1 MSREIGVVGLG
12 KIGLGVTRRWLRGG
26 FSVVGLDT
34 AAAARE
40 AAERAGARGVGS
52 LGELVEALP
61 PPRVVWLV
69 LPAGRAV
76 TEAVEALGEAL
87 TAGDLV
93 VDGGNSDYRDSLA
106 HAAALERRRIGF
118 LDVGTSG
125 GIHGEE
131 RGFCLMVGGPEELV
145 ERVRPLLEALAPGRE
160 RGWGRVGA
168 TGAGHYAKMV
178 HNGVEYGLMQAYA
191 EGFAILDAR
200 DDLELEP
207 QRIAGIWR
215 EGSIIRSW
223 LLDLVAECLEEPE
236 TLARIAPHV
245 ADSGLGRAAVREAI
259 ELGVP
264 APVITASLLQRLRS
278 RSEGGFAERLLAGLR
293 RQFGGHAVE
302 PAPPVTDPGE

>member
-1 MSREIGVVGLG
+1 MSRQIGVVGLG
-12 KIGLGVTRRWLRGG
+12 KIGLGVTRRWLRDG

-40 AAERAGARGVGS
+40 AAERAGARVVAS
-52 LGELVEALP
+52 LGGLVTALG

-76 TEAVEALGEAL
+76 TEVVEALGETL

-93 VDGGNSDYRDSLA
+93 VDGGNSDYRDSLV

-131 RGFCLMVGGPEELV
+131 QGFCLMVGGAEELV
-145 ERVRPLLEALAPGRE
+145 ERVRPLLEALAPGRD
-160 RGWGRVGA
+160 RGWGRVGT
-168 TGAGHYAKMV
+168 TGAGHFAKMV
-178 HNGVEYGLMQAYA
+178 HNGIEYGLMQAYA

-200 DDLELEP
+200 DDLDLVP

-223 LLDLVAECLEEPE
+223 LLDLVAECLEEPA
-236 TLARIAPHV
+236 TLAGIAPHV

-278 RSEGGFAERLLAGLR
+278 RSEGGFAERLLAALR

-302 PAPPVTDPGE
+302 PAPRSDPGE

>member
-1 MSREIGVVGLG
+1 VSREIGVVGLG
-12 KIGLGVTRRWLRGG
+12 KIGLGVTRRWLRAG

-40 AAERAGARGVGS
+40 AAERAGARVVAS
-52 LGELVEALP
+52 LGELVAALA

-76 TEAVEALGEAL
+76 TEVVEALAEAL
-87 TAGDLV
+87 AAGDLV
-93 VDGGNSDYRDSLA
+93 VDAGNSDYRDSLA
-106 HAAALERRRIGF
+106 RAAALERRRIGF

-131 RGFCLMVGGPEELV
+131 QGFCLMVGGDEGLI
-145 ERVRPLLEALAPGRE
+145 ERVRPLLEALAPGRD
-160 RGWGRVGA
+160 RGWGRAGA
-168 TGAGHYAKMV
+168 TGAGHFAKMV
-178 HNGVEYGLMQAYA
+178 HNGIEYGLMQAYA

-200 DDLELEP
+200 NDLDLAP

-215 EGSIIRSW
+215 QGSIIRSW
-223 LLDLVAECLEEPE
+223 LLDLAAECLEEPE
-236 TLARIAPHV
+236 TLAGIAPDV

-278 RSEGGFAERLLAGLR
+278 RSEGGFAERLLAALR

-302 PAPPVTDPGE
+302 PAPRSDPGE